1 MIIANH
7 QVTHCLAVLV
17 FVHCKQAD
25 TAKDAKLGKGLGA
38 TSWARRS
45 TRQPLVG
52 CAAGTEQD
60 IAVASRRPFIE
71 PSFQS
76 LQDCH
81 EKQWDFLVQA
91 NGPDISHVVL
101 NNFNP
106 IKGASPQ
113 PLSNYK

>member
-38 TSWARRS
+38 TSWGRRS

-52 CAAGTEQD
+52 CAAGTEQV
-60 IAVASRRPFIE
+60 IVVASRRSFIE
-71 PSFQS
+71 PSFKT

-81 EKQWDFLVQA
+81 GKQWDFLVQA
-91 NGPDISHVVL
+91 DAPDISHVVL
-101 NNFNP
+101 SSFNP
-106 IKGASPQ
+106 IKGVCS
-113 PLSNYK
+113 